1 MPPVSFFL
9 FHELPNE
16 PWWLALCTVAAL
28 AVAGLVWV
36 RWTPGRLR
44 RPFESSSGWPGR
56 PEPAS
61 QVSIGEVQDR
71 LGLQLLTAR
80 TMAQTGSHVP
90 ASTRLQELDHQ
101 LAQALLSLRLMR
113 DALRPEPAS
122 LTEGLNGLQVHFQP
136 VLAERGVR
144 LEWTLTPEAEQV
156 MLPAR
161 VRLQLLRIVQES
173 LDNALAHA
181 RGATMVSMSCTR
193 EAARMQCPHLRLSI
207 RDDGQSSGAGR
218 ADFVCTGPG
227 LARLEHQAAE
237 IGAHLAMG
245 PGPVGWR
252 VEVVLPLD

>member
-1 MPPVSFFL
+1 
-9 FHELPNE
+9 
-16 PWWLALCTVAAL
+16 
-28 AVAGLVWV
+28 
-36 RWTPGRLR
+36 
-44 RPFESSSGWPGR
+44 
-56 PEPAS
+56 
-61 QVSIGEVQDR
+61 
-71 LGLQLLTAR
+71 
-80 TMAQTGSHVP
+80 
-90 ASTRLQELDHQ
+90 
-101 LAQALLSLRLMR
+101 
-113 DALRPEPAS
+113 
-122 LTEGLNGLQVHFQP
+122 
-136 VLAERGVR
+136 VR